1 MTKVPHRL
9 REIISLATNLLD
21 ELEIEWT
28 IDTKHKHPRIL
39 YTVHGKGCIQVVSA
53 SSSDVRT
60 AMNIRGD
67 VMRTIRKEQGEKR

>member
-1 MTKVPHRL
+1 MKIPHRL
-9 REIISLATNLLD
+9 REIVSLAINALD

-28 IDTKHKHPRIL
+28 IDTKHKHPRLL
-39 YTVHGKGCIQVVSA
+39 YTVNGRGFIQVVSG

-67 VMRTIRKEQGEKR
+67 VLRNIRREQGG

>member
-1 MTKVPHRL
+1 MKIPHRL
-9 REIISLATNLLD
+9 REIISLATNALD

-28 IDTKHKHPRIL
+28 IDMKHKHPRLL
-39 YTVHGKGCIQVVSA
+39 YTVNGKGFIQVVSA

-67 VMRTIRKEQGEKR
+67 VMRTIRKEQGEKK